1 MSFASQATASNC
13 NGNWQAASAPT
24 GCRYSAAAKGFVSM
38 HPGGANFCL
47 ADASVRFIAQSI
59 DYNLYRGLLA
69 DLTNGNILNGNVDS
83 CTRYQGATN
92 TATNLPPTNAAI
104 EIVRE
109 GKSYKT
115 ITDPGGLY
123 GFAGLCAGE
132 YAMTLTPAG
141 AGAIKNPNRVK
152 LDGAASV
159 KVDLPYR

>member
-1 MSFASQATASNC
+1 MKRLLWIALALGVTV
-13 NGNWQAASAPT
+13 GL
-24 GCRYSAAAKGFVSM
+24 AAAGYNAFSSR
-38 HPGGANFCL
+38 GAPPAPPAL
-47 ADASVRFIAQSI
+47 AGITPIAISSDALPPSACQSR
-59 DYNLYRGLLA
+59 LWGK
-69 DLTNGNILNGNVDS
+69 V
-83 CTRYQGATN
+83 TN

>member
-1 MSFASQATASNC
+1 MEDLAQKITPKTRLVAVGYASYAVGTINPIERIVAISDKDWITDATKPA
-13 NGNWQAASAPT
+13 
-24 GCRYSAAAKGFVSM
+24 M
-38 HPGGANFCL
+38 
-47 ADASVRFIAQSI
+47 
-59 DYNLYRGLLA
+59 
-69 DLTNGNILNGNVDS
+69 
-83 CTRYQGATN
+83 
-92 TATNLPPTNAAI
+92 

-132 YAMTLTPAG
+132 YVMTLTPAG